1 MRFGVGAGPGQEAN
15 GVHLNLRQKYSLAFT
30 AVIAGTAGL
39 VMLWLHEDAYG
50 VGVMA
55 LVAIGVGWLAWAVAA
70 WRLQR
75 SIGRLRQAAEAIG
88 SGDFTQS
95 IPCDEDDDLA
105 KLVQAFNRMADRLE
119 RMADEERR
127 LRGQLSRSERLAAIG
142 ELAATVAH
150 EVNNP
155 LDGIQNCT
163 RIIRRTPENAEQTRR
178 MLDLMDSGL
187 YRIEMIVRRLLS
199 FARDEAMNLVPTP
212 LGDAVN
218 DALLFVQPRLDKHG
232 IELVRRGS
240 EASVFAMADRTQ
252 LAQALIN
259 LLLNAVDSITSHG
272 RVTVSV
278 LEPDETTPF
287 VRLTVED
294 NGGGIAPEHI
304 PHIFEPFFSTKGAG
318 SGTGLGLAVV
328 KKIVE
333 AHHGRI
339 DVDSR
344 LGEGTRFVI
353 GLPAA
358 QAWPLAA
365 HGTSSGATPTAHVP
379 VTASQGR

>member
-1 MRFGVGAGPGQEAN
+1 VQEAS
-15 GVHLNLRQKYSLAFT
+15 GVHLNLRQKYSLAYV
-30 AVIAGTAGL
+30 AVILMAAGL
-39 VMLWLHEDAYG
+39 VMLGWREDAYG
-50 VGVMA
+50 VGVMT
-55 LVAIGVGWLAWAVAA
+55 VAAVGAGWLVWAVAA

-75 SIGRLRQAAEAIG
+75 SISRLRQAADAIG

-95 IPCDEDDDLA
+95 VPCDEDDDLA
-105 KLVQAFNRMADRLE
+105 KLVQAFNRMADRLGQ
-119 RMADEERR
+119 MAQEERR
-127 LRGQLSRSERLAAIG
+127 LRGQLTRSERLAAIG

-163 RIIRRTPENAEQTRR
+163 RIIRRNIDNAEQVRR

-212 LGDAVN
+212 LGDVVN

-232 IELVRRGS
+232 TELIRRGP
-240 EASVFAMADRTQ
+240 ERSVFAMADRTQ

-259 LLLNAVDSITSHG
+259 LLLNAVDSITGPG
-272 RVTVSV
+272 RITVSV
-278 LEPDETTPF
+278 VEPCETDPS
-287 VRLTVED
+287 VRLVVED
-294 NGGGIAPEHI
+294 NGAGIPAEHI
-304 PHIFEPFFSTKGAG
+304 PHIFEPFFSTKGPG
-318 SGTGLGLAVV
+318 GGTGLGLAVV

-344 LGEGTRFVI
+344 LGVGTSFRI
-353 GLPAA
+353 SLPAA
-358 QAWPLAA
+358 QAWPLDA
-365 HGTSSGATPTAHVP
+365 HGKNETTGRLYAPAQ
-379 VTASQGR
+379 ASQGR